1 MRSRWTRQTAVA
13 LLSAAVVACGEST
26 APLPQDLTDVLLDF
40 CASETP
46 VFFGIQNDGGQW
58 ERVVPD
64 AQGTFSF
71 QAAERF
77 TLAIVHQDGTNFS
90 SEYIFAAPSDL
101 QPLNGVSCIEREG
114 AKVLNGTVAN
124 VPAGSAAMITMA
136 NSFTYPVAPTT
147 SWQLTSLPTGTLD
160 LIAHREL
167 VGATTVTPDRVI
179 IRRAQ
184 DLVNNATAAVLDFSS
199 NEAQNTATHSFSA
212 SGLSTADET
221 VFQLTFST
229 PTTRRHSLSTPVS
242 FTSGAQTLHGIPA
255 GLTQAGDFHELEVF
269 ADRGT
274 SYRGEVHYYRS
285 PVTRSVGL
293 GAVLTNPTLTT
304 VSSSPLRLRTQLPSQ
319 FEYGSFISVAHV
331 QSGREVFLT
340 VTNSYYGGTP
350 ITWDVTI
357 PDLTGVAGF
366 PTNARL
372 QSGAGTDWFVDA
384 YGGNA
389 GAAPFLGAP
398 TDGAILHYAGR
409 SFFSAASQ
417 QSQQARTPDRRS
429 PITRR
434 RGSQTP

>member
-1 MRSRWTRQTAVA
+1 MKRWTGSAA
-13 LLSAAVVACGEST
+13 LSLLSAAVVACGDST
-26 APLPQDLTDVLLDF
+26 GPLPQDLTDVLLDF

-46 VFFGIQNDGGQW
+46 VFFAIQNDGGSW
-58 ERVVPD
+58 EPVIAN

-77 TLAIVHQDGTNFS
+77 TLAIVHQSGSSFS
-90 SEYIFAAPSDL
+90 SEYLFAAPSDL
-101 QPLNGVSCIEREG
+101 EPLNGVSCIEREG
-114 AKVLNGTVAN
+114 TKVLNGSVSG

-136 NSFTYPVAPTT
+136 NSFVYPVAPTT
-147 SWQLTSLPTGTLD
+147 GWQLTGLPTGALD

-167 VGATTVTPDRVI
+167 IGATTVTPDRVI

-184 DLVNNATAAVLDFSS
+184 DLVNNATAATLDFNA
-199 NEAQNTATHSFSA
+199 NEAQNAAAHTFSA

-221 VFQLTFST
+221 VYQLTFST
-229 PTTRRHSLSTPVS
+229 QTTRRHSLSTPVT
-242 FTSGAQTLHGIPA
+242 FTSGAQTLHGIPGA
-255 GLTQAGDFHELEVF
+255 LTQSGDFHELEVF

-285 PVTRSVGL
+285 PTTRSVGL
-293 GAVLTNPTLTT
+293 GAVLHNPTLST

-331 QSGREVFLT
+331 QTSREVFLT
-340 VTNSYYGGTP
+340 ATNSYYGGTP
-350 ITWDVTI
+350 VTWDVTI
-357 PDLTGVAGF
+357 PDLTGVPGF
-366 PTNARL
+366 PANARL
-372 QSGAGTDWFVDA
+372 QAGAGTDWFVDA

-417 QSQQARTPDRRS
+417 QARTAPDRRAS
-429 PITRR
+429 IIRR
-434 RGSQTP
+434 RGITTH

>member
-1 MRSRWTRQTAVA
+1 MTRWTRSAVLS
-13 LLSAAVVACGEST
+13 LLSAAVVACEST
-26 APLPQDLTDVLLDF
+26 APEPQDLTDVLLDF
-40 CASETP
+40 CASDMP
-46 VFFGIQNDGGQW
+46 VFFAIQNDGGNW
-58 ERVVPD
+58 DPVTPD

-77 TLAIVHQDGTNFS
+77 TLAIVHQDGSDFS
-90 SEYIFAAPSDL
+90 TEYLFAAPSDL
-101 QPLNGVSCIEREG
+101 ESLNGVSCIERKG
-114 AKVLNGTVAN
+114 TKVLNGNVAN
-124 VPAGSAAMITMA
+124 VPVGSAAMITLA
-136 NSFTYPVAPTT
+136 DSSVYPVAPTT
-147 SWQLTSLPTGTLD
+147 SWQLTGLPPGPFD

-167 VGATTVTPDRVI
+167 VGASTVTPERVI

-184 DLVNNATAAVLDFSS
+184 DLVNNATAAVLDFNS
-199 NEAQNTATHSFSA
+199 NEAQNAATHSFSA
-212 SGLSTADET
+212 SGLSTSDET

-242 FTSGAQTLHGIPA
+242 FTSGSQTLHGIPGA
-255 GLTQAGDFHELEVF
+255 LTQAGDFHELEVF

-285 PVTRSVGL
+285 PVTRNVGL
-293 GAVLTNPTLTT
+293 GAVLNNPTLTT

-319 FEYGSFISVAHV
+319 FEYGAFISVAHV

-357 PDLTGVAGF
+357 PDLTGVTGF
-366 PTNARL
+366 PANARL

-384 YGGNA
+384 YGSNA

-417 QSQQARTPDRRS
+417 QSQQSQLARTPDRRS

-434 RGSQTP
+434 PGTR